1 MHLTQPS
8 TPSPTNVL
16 VILADDLG
24 YSDIACYGGEIDTP
38 NLDRLGRGGVR
49 ASAFY
54 NTARCSPSRASLLT
68 GMHPHQTGV
77 GILTEPL
84 ASYGGYPGSL
94 DPAAPTIAELLASAG
109 YATCLSGKWH
119 LASNTKEPGEAWPTR
134 RGFDEFYGIIPGA
147 DSYFHPRNLWRN
159 ETRLPVPEEDYYFTD
174 AISEHAAGFIES
186 HTDRPFFVY
195 LAYTAPHWPLHAAE
209 DDVER
214 YVERYL
220 PGWDELR
227 AARHER
233 LRREGLVG
241 ADDSLSE
248 RDPRQPRWAD
258 VEHKEW
264 EARRMAT
271 YAAMVERMDAG
282 IGRVLEAVERTS
294 RTEETLVIFLSDN
307 GASAENLPP
316 SVSPHFF
323 ERQPSHTPSGEP
335 MAIGNE
341 PGIPP
346 GRPNTYTSYGRSW
359 ANLSNSPFRL
369 YKRWVHEGGIATPL
383 IVSWPAGAL
392 ADRGI
397 VHAPFQ
403 LTDLVPTIAEATGIG
418 AAGAGISMLPALR
431 GDEATEHP
439 LFWEHVGN
447 AAVRDGRWKL
457 VREADRPW
465 ELYDV
470 ATDRAEMHD
479 LAAEHPDLVQ
489 RLEAAWQ
496 AWADEVGVIPW
507 ERMKPIVAVHG
518 G

>member
-1 MHLTQPS
+1 MH
-8 TPSPTNVL
+8 PTEDTAPAHPNVL

-24 YSDIACYGGEIDTP
+24 YSDIGCYGGEIDTP

-68 GMHPHQTGV
+68 GLHPHQAGI

-84 ASYGGYPGSL
+84 APYGGYPGSL
-94 DPAAPTIAELLASAG
+94 NPAALTIAERLRTAG

-119 LASNTKEPGEAWPTR
+119 LTSNTQEPGDAWPTR

-147 DSYFHPRNLWRN
+147 DSYFHPQNLWHN
-159 ETRLPVPEEDYYFTD
+159 ESRLPVPDKDFYLTD
-174 AISEHAAGFIES
+174 ALSEHAARFIGF

-195 LAYTAPHWPLHAAE
+195 LSYTAPHWPLHAAE
-209 DDVER
+209 EDVER

-220 PGWDELR
+220 TGWDELR
-227 AARHER
+227 AARHDR
-233 LRREGLVG
+233 LRREGLLG
-241 ADDSLSE
+241 EDDSLSE
-248 RDPRQPRWAD
+248 RDPTRPAWTV

-282 IGRVLEAVERTS
+282 IGRVLQAVERTG
-294 RTEETLVIFLSDN
+294 RAEQTLVIFLSDN
-307 GASAENLPP
+307 GASAEDLPP
-316 SVSPHFF
+316 SISPHFF
-323 ERQPSHTPSGEP
+323 KRQPSHTPSGEP

-341 PGIPP
+341 PDIPSGP
-346 GRPNTYTSYGRSW
+346 PNTYTSYGRSW
-359 ANLSNSPFRL
+359 ANLSNAPFRL

-383 IVSWPAGAL
+383 IVSWPAGEL
-392 ADRGI
+392 ADGGTMH
-397 VHAPFQ
+397 VPFQ
-403 LTDLVPTIAEATGIG
+403 LTDIVPTLAEATGIG
-418 AAGAGISMLPALR
+418 EAGSGISMLPALR
-431 GDEATEHP
+431 GDATTDHP

-447 AAVRDGRWKL
+447 AAMRDGCWKL

-465 ELYDV
+465 ELYDLT
-470 ATDRAEMHD
+470 TDRAEARD
-479 LAAEHPDLVQ
+479 LAAQYPDVV
-489 RLEAAWQ
+489 RRMETAWQ
-496 AWADEVGVIPW
+496 TWAKEVGVIPW
-507 ERMKPIVAVHG
+507 EKMREIAATHG